1 MLSDHKN
8 LEYFMTVRKLTEQ
21 QIRWSLILSQFDF
34 KIRHIDGKD
43 NVLADA
49 LSRRDQDL
57 PASDEDDRV
66 RERHLQLL
74 KPYMV
79 EREGSPLPAT
89 LALAALVQPLDAPFD
104 LFSDWDQAVQYDR
117 ELCTVYKAVKKEH

>member
-1 MLSDHKN
+1 
-8 LEYFMTVRKLTEQ
+8 MTIRKLTEQ

-34 KIRHIDGKD
+34 KIRHIDSKD

-74 KPYMV
+74 KLYMV
-79 EREGSPLPAT
+79 EREGSLLPAT
-89 LALAALVQPLDAPFD
+89 LALAAPVQPSDAPFD
-104 LFSDWDQAVQYDR
+104 LFSD
-117 ELCTVYKAVKKEH
+117 

>member
-8 LEYFMTVRKLTEQ
+8 LEYFITVQKLTEQ
-21 QIRWSLILSQFDF
+21 QIRWSLILLHFDF

-66 RERHLQLL
+66 RKQHL
-74 KPYMV
+74 
-79 EREGSPLPAT
+79 
-89 LALAALVQPLDAPFD
+89 
-104 LFSDWDQAVQYDR
+104 
-117 ELCTVYKAVKKEH
+117 